1 MVGIE
6 EVEVMG
12 GSTSVDDY
20 VGVTH
25 LKETSSKQQEHMLK
39 KKHKNLWMQ
48 KCISAWWKKHKQ

>member
-25 LKETSSKQQEHMLK
+25 LKETSSKQ
-39 KKHKNLWMQ
+39 
-48 KCISAWWKKHKQ
+48 

>member
-12 GSTSVDDY
+12 GSISVDDY

-25 LKETSSKQQEHMLK
+25 LKETAGKQ
-39 KKHKNLWMQ
+39 
-48 KCISAWWKKHKQ
+48 